1 MYKLIG
7 LLKRPPE
14 MSLEEFHQWWLKDHA
29 ALVKRFPGLTK
40 YAINLSVTPDQPFD
54 GMAEVW
60 FEKKEDLEKIFTL
73 PEGQTARQSA
83 TSHSSQ
89 IAIMFTRENIIV
101 GGER

>member
-7 LLKRPPE
+7 LLKRPTD
-14 MSLEEFHQWWLKDHA
+14 MSLEDFQQWWLKDHA
-29 ALVKRFPGLTK
+29 ALVKRFPALKK
-40 YAINLSVTPDQPFD
+40 YTINLSITPDQPFD

-60 FEKKEDLEKIFTL
+60 FEKKEDLEQIFSL

-89 IAIMFTRENIIV
+89 IAIMFTQEHFIV
-101 GGER
+101 QG

>member
-7 LLKRPPE
+7 LLKRPAG
-14 MSLEEFHQWWLKDHA
+14 MSLEEFHHWWLKEHA
-29 ALVKRFPGLTK
+29 ALVKRFPGLNR
-40 YAINLSVTPDQPFD
+40 YAINLSTTPDQPFD

-60 FEKKEDLEKIFTL
+60 FEKKEDIERIFTL

-89 IAIMFTRENIIV
+89 IAIMFTQENVIV
-101 GGER
+101 NEEG